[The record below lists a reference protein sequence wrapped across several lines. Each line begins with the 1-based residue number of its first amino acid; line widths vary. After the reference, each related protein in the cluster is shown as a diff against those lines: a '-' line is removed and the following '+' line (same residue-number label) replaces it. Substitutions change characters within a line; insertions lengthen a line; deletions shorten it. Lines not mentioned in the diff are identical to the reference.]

1 MLFLHVSLLS
11 APTQTVYFTARRYEN
26 LKNIDK
32 INHAYANNLAHSNH
46 DRSTLMYSLA
56 YAKCII
62 ELSHFDQAYA
72 VLNSIR
78 PQIKQADTYLQGC
91 YQLVLARL
99 LSKVGRTDEAIEK
112 NQLAIQQLKKTPF
125 LNELKN
131 AYINHGYYLVSNK
144 KFELAITY
152 LNHALNL
159 EKRGINEMAAVLRT
173 NRAYISL
180 LQNNAKDAL
189 KWCTLAEK
197 CVDLTNPTSYLDQY
211 RIAII
216 RASIAE
222 ITKDFKAEDFY
233 LLEAERIATQH
244 NLPDLLKKIFYSKS
258 FNASQKGNYKEAHLL
273 MIKVDSLNKL
283 LPENLIS
290 ERLAVLDLEDKIEEE
305 RKTVKLTNE
314 KLALKSQQQ
323 TLLLMLLLIVSL
335 GLFGISYLFI
345 NIKRKRDILVKQNI
359 ELAKKEELRTSK
371 SAEHQKNV
379 DLELII
385 ELEKLMFDKKLY
397 TSSQLTIEKLAKKL
411 NTNRTY
417 LSEAI
422 NLHYQ
427 KNYSNWIASIRMNA
441 ARKLL
446 IDPNFNHYSIEGISK
461 HVGFSSISSFNTL
474 FKKFTGLTPSQFK
487 KECFRIEY

>member
-46 DRSTLMYSLA
+46 DRSKLMYSLA

-112 NQLAIQQLKKTPF
+112 NQLAIQQLKKTSF

-159 EKRGINEMAAVLRT
+159 EKRGIKEMAAVLRT

-197 CVDLTNPTSYLDQY
+197 SVDLNNPTSYLDQY

-233 LLEAERIATQH
+233 LLEAERIESQL

-258 FNASQKGNYKEAHLL
+258 FNASQTGNYKEAHLL
-273 MIKVDSLNKL
+273 MIKVDTLNKL

-290 ERLAVLDLEDKIEEE
+290 ERLAVIDLEDKIEKE
-305 RKTVKLTNE
+305 RKTVKLI
-314 KLALKSQQQ
+314 
-323 TLLLMLLLIVSL
+323 LLLIVSL

-359 ELAKKEELRTSK
+359 ELAKKEKIRTSK

-474 FKKFTGLTPSQFK
+474 FKQFTGLTPSQFK
-487 KECFRIEY
+487 KECFRIDY

>member
-1 MLFLHVSLLS
+1 V
-11 APTQTVYFTARRYEN
+11 
-26 LKNIDK
+26 
-32 INHAYANNLAHSNH
+32 
-46 DRSTLMYSLA
+46 
-56 YAKCII
+56 
-62 ELSHFDQAYA
+62 

-78 PQIKQADTYLQGC
+78 PQIKKADTYLQSC

-99 LSKVGRTDEAIEK
+99 LSKVGRTKEAIEK

-131 AYINHGYYLVSNK
+131 AYINHGYYLVSDK
-144 KFELAITY
+144 KFTQAITY
-152 LNHALNL
+152 LNLALRL
-159 EKRGINEMAAVLRT
+159 EKRGITEMAAVLRT

-180 LQNNAKDAL
+180 LQNNTKDAS
-189 KWCTLAEK
+189 KWCSLAEK
-197 CVDLTNPTSYLDQY
+197 SVDSTNPSCYLDQY

-222 ITKDFKAEDFY
+222 MTKDFKSEDFY
-233 LLEAERIATQH
+233 LYEAERIASQH

-273 MIKVDSLNKL
+273 MVKVDSLNKL

-323 TLLLMLLLIVSL
+323 KLLILLLIIISL
-335 GLFGISYLFI
+335 ALIGITYLFI
-345 NIKRKRDILVKQNI
+345 NIKRKRNVLVKQNI
-359 ELAKKEELRTSK
+359 ELAKKEELRVSK
-371 SAEHQKNV
+371 SSENQKNV

-385 ELEKLMFDKKLY
+385 ELEKLMFDKQLY

-411 NTNRTY
+411 NTNRSY

-427 KNYSNWIASIRMNA
+427 KNYSAWIASIRMNA

-446 IDPNFNHYSIEGISK
+446 IDPNYNHYSIEGISK

-474 FKKFTGLTPSQFK
+474 FKQFTGLTPSQFK
-487 KECFRIEY
+487 KECFRFDY